1 MLKAGNAV
9 SKQSRWWLI
18 VTGQSL
24 WSVFLCVCSYKWHA
38 GPLLDMASCLHYYSL
53 FSYSEPPTAWVER
66 PSAVGDSPV
75 LHYTDSCR
83 ATAATLHC
91 PLLSFTYADEVHEY
105 ASPLMRK
112 ELLCVH
118 FGPYFALKSQDGKRP
133 RAFSS
138 LPPSKIHL
146 SFLFQWGILFHNLV
160 RPLRER
166 DGDGKERGRRKTKEK
181 RREKDIDSPGI
192 NWAFWLF

>member
-1 MLKAGNAV
+1 MCV
-9 SKQSRWWLI
+9 LI
-18 VTGQSL
+18 NDTQDPSWTWPLAFITTLFSHTVNLQQLELSGPAL
-24 WSVFLCVCSYKWHA
+24 WGTPQCFTTQTAA
-38 GPLLDMASCLHYYSL
+38 GPQL
-53 FSYSEPPTAWVER
+53 P
-66 PSAVGDSPV
+66 
-75 LHYTDSCR
+75 
-83 ATAATLHC
+83 TLHC

-181 RREKDIDSPGI
+181 RREKKRKESKTT
-192 NWAFWLF
+192 AKEERQKKTEALSTS